1 MLVSKTRY
9 LKKVGD
15 ECNVQCVALYLT
27 CSTRM
32 QQNPNQRI
40 NNLISL

>member
-15 ECNVQCVALYLT
+15 HKFEEVVNDVDLVPELL
-27 CSTRM
+27 
-32 QQNPNQRI
+32 
-40 NNLISL
+40 